1 MAKSEVKVL
10 RLKVGDFIIAKV
22 SELKDKYTMQKPMAL
37 GFVVVTVIRL
47 SFGEIPDPRKVPDKS
62 SK

>member
-22 SELKDKYTMQKPMAL
+22 MKNFIMQKD
-37 GFVVVTVIRL
+37 I
-47 SFGEIPDPRKVPDKS
+47 KK
-62 SK
+62 

>member
-22 SELKDKYTMQKPMAL
+22 SEMKDSYTMDKPMAL
-37 GFVVVTVIRL
+37 GFVGAG
-47 SFGEIPDPRKVPDKS
+47 SPNCG
-62 SK
+62 